1 MVELNDESHSNYNTG
16 RQTKFKTLL
25 SRSSLCNYSDTYI
38 PVSGTITVAP
48 QTGDN
53 PNNKN
58 KEVVFKNCSLFTDCI
73 SKVNNTQ
80 IDSARDTDVV
90 MPKYNLMEYSDNY
103 SETQEVYGNT
113 IEMNLPELMN
123 LLFIF
128 CY

>member
-1 MVELNDESHSNYNTG
+1 MVEINDESHSNCNTG

-25 SRSSLCNYSDTYI
+25 SRSSLCNYSDKYI

-48 QTGDN
+48 QAEDN

-58 KEVVFKNCSLFTDCI
+58 KDVVFKNCAPCTDCI
-73 SKVNNTQ
+73 SEINNTQ
-80 IDSARDTDVV
+80 IDSARDIDVV
-90 MPKYNLMEYSDNY
+90 MPKYNLMEYRDNY

-128 CY
+128 CN